1 MKQLFILLAILAGTT
16 ALFAQK
22 VDLDKETIPVSYL
35 RLPKDPLPDN
45 YKFFSSIVSSRPND
59 LPSIGLSEAS
69 IQKYLVV
76 PGYTRLQT
84 GGDFNLELTI
94 EDFKYEGTTDIQT
107 EKKTSKDK
115 NGKEI
120 VTTTYKAAVKYI
132 QPVMLKIRNKEGSTL
147 LEKKMERV
155 GTGV

>member
-1 MKQLFILLAILAGTT
+1 LFILFAVLACTVT
-16 ALFAQK
+16 SFSQK

-35 RLPKDPLPDN
+35 RLPKDPLPDS

-115 NGKEI
+115 NWKGDC
-120 VTTTYKAAVKYI
+120 YYNL
-132 QPVMLKIRNKEGSTL
+132 QGRCKICTACYTEDSQQRGQNPA
-147 LEKKMERV
+147 
-155 GTGV
+155 